1 MVSLIKTFIVVFLI
15 FVSGSLF
22 LRSLL
27 YFWKEVL
34 TFGSSEIK
42 TLLIQNQ
49 LADSE
54 HLFTKKGIS
63 LLSQCG
69 EVGQLPELPAPDE
82 QRLQEAAE
90 LLQQPRRAF
99 GGDFSK
105 WSAAR
110 QALPTSKQPL
120 DQLKADL
127 WAEVEACWWCRCL

>member
-1 MVSLIKTFIVVFLI
+1 MFDDENEICSIGMTMQP
-15 FVSGSLF
+15 SDSA
-22 LRSLL
+22 
-27 YFWKEVL
+27 
-34 TFGSSEIK
+34 SS
-42 TLLIQNQ
+42 
-49 LADSE
+49 
-54 HLFTKKGIS
+54 GIS

>member
-54 HLFTKKGIS
+54 HLFTKKASPQPTTTAVLGPRA
-63 LLSQCG
+63 
-69 EVGQLPELPAPDE
+69 GQFE
-82 QRLQEAAE
+82 
-90 LLQQPRRAF
+90 
-99 GGDFSK
+99 
-105 WSAAR
+105 
-110 QALPTSKQPL
+110 
-120 DQLKADL
+120 
-127 WAEVEACWWCRCL
+127 